1 VTVAILPPRKLLSQ
15 MQNGKHACWQK
26 QAPNPD
32 KLMAGRLQ
40 AYAPVL
46 RQLHSIAG
54 SPYKSAKTG
63 LNWVSK
69 GIKLNIVPV
78 LHSSH
83 DKALQWH
90 RHVRIVKHMLANTGK
105 DNGVTYLEGDKPSP
119 VQFQP
124 QVSRDI
130 QGLFA
135 GRGSNKPEQGVIA

>member
-1 VTVAILPPRKLLSQ
+1 LRDRCYPATKEVAESD
-15 MQNGKHACWQK
+15 AEWQARMLAEAST
-26 QAPNPD
+26 QS
-32 KLMAGRLQ
+32 
-40 AYAPVL
+40 
-46 RQLHSIAG
+46 RQTDGWQIA
-54 SPYKSAKTG
+54 
-63 LNWVSK
+63 
-69 GIKLNIVPV
+69 GIKLNIV

-105 DNGVTYLEGDKPSP
+105 NNGVTYLEGDKPSP